1 MYIGKITLSTPSNT
15 CDGIYMENAYVL
27 RYGCN
32 TCSSKDVQERLKQDT
47 IACTKQCKTTMNACV
62 YDGIFNDW
70 GGYYNVDQHPS
81 CSPLK
86 NTSLSGCAESSSSQI
101 MESSSSEEQSSSS
114 NENSNSLEESSS
126 SEDLD
131 FSSSSEGDC
140 GEDDPYGCSSASE
153 ESSSSEVL
161 CPCTDE
167 DGPCFDD
174 DGICSESG
182 SSSSGESMS
191 SSANANVIACYEPDE
206 NGGCKFSHYVS
217 KERPPMHGE
226 PSLSESDIIF
236 CEYTDNQIYVGYF
249 AHIGNPWL
257 IDERLVDLRSCY
269 YDENNCGNLPPR
281 NAPPI
286 PMLPPPFYE
295 CYLSPMDENGC
306 EKTQYGLGVF
316 VDKNLQIAERTASW
330 IPSNVTRDQIIA
342 MGDEIVRRERS
353 MIVHYNGNKIGTGFI
368 DNLNPRNLASAV
380 WFCDY
385 IINQYEREHRSSSST
400 QVQSSCSSAESSS
413 SATELSSSS
422 GKLLSSSSDETPE
435 SSSSFIEESS
445 SSSVGA
451 ETFVSDGNQTYTP
464 DQIFKEGLQNMEDGL
479 CYSLNPE
486 RGTVNGWNIS
496 YNAQDSWWWREVD
509 CETGDKVDRNRIG
522 ACPGFPL
529 DNVPSKPERACIAY
543 NGKCYRCNPSNSFVD
558 CSADW
563 LWKYS
568 FDLGLVSRGFYKQ
581 VDCDDPFEKHDNQCP
596 DGNVLMKRVAD
607 YGDAENASVSGYDID
622 FINNVK
628 YYDVLGRKTSR
639 ANSGKQVLYR
649 KSNDNF
655 YKKSAD
661 QLQQTIENIFERIN
675 QGYNKRGLFKRRD
688 CGHLGGDYGI
698 IENGQKVGGITC
710 LVAEPNFSTPS
721 VLDNKFLEETCVI
734 NGCKYKKVWVKVG
747 TTLQMTLI
755 SIKDYVVETGFVF
768 PNGYVTTTEDRE
780 AVKKHEKGHVKDF
793 ECIANKFSEDTRY
806 VEVEVEACN
815 EKDALNAAIT
825 ESVQPYLDEMKKE
838 YDKRFKRATDRYHQK
853 YDSFKYPEDNYVCPS
868 DL

>member
-1 MYIGKITLSTPSNT
+1 MLNSFADCGVGSIDDINEANAELKEECEHLLGGGGVYIGKITLSTPSNT

-140 GEDDPYGCSSASE
+140 DEDDPYGCSSASE

-174 DGICSESG
+174 DGICSESR

-306 EKTQYGLGVF
+306 EKTEYGLGVF

-342 MGDEIVRRERS
+342 MGDEVVRRERS
-353 MIVHYNGNKIGTGFI
+353 MIVHYNGEKIGTGFI
-368 DNLNPRNLASAV
+368 DNLNPRNLASAL

-385 IINQYEREHRSSSST
+385 IINQYEREHRSSSSI
-400 QVQSSCSSAESSS
+400 QVQSSCSSVESSS
-413 SATELSSSS
+413 SVVELSSSS
-422 GKLLSSSSDETPE
+422 EKLFSSSSDEAPE

-451 ETFVSDGNQTYTP
+451 ETFVSDGNQIYAP
-464 DQIFKEGLQNMEDGL
+464 DQIFKDGLQNMEDGL

-509 CETGDKVDRNRIG
+509 CETGEKVDKNKIG
-522 ACPGFPL
+522 VCSGSPL
-529 DNVPSKPERACIAY
+529 GDVPKHPDRTCFAY
-543 NGKCYRCNPSNSFVD
+543 NGKCYRCKAENEFVD
-558 CSADW
+558 CSQEWIWKWSFNGDPADSW
-563 LWKYS
+563 
-568 FDLGLVSRGFYKQ
+568 FAE
-581 VDCDDPFEKHDNQCP
+581 VDCFNPFERDEFICP
-596 DGNVLMKRVAD
+596 DGSVLYKKASKDFIPEEIEEVHNGPTMYYYYDALGRSMKRK
-607 YGDAENASVSGYDID
+607 DAFSVKRAIYYKSQRDNSSQKSGFGTSKQFKVLLKTVSGYVRAKTEVSFSYNTVCSDEQYIPLNVVIELNTSNDDIEVKLEGND
-622 FINNVK
+622 ANLKKHEEKHVEIYREYGNDSWVEQSFIYHRMKKSDVCKKIKEDYWPSVETRMRKMLNLQNAWDDEDVNNV
-628 YYDVLGRKTSR
+628 SH
-639 ANSGKQVLYR
+639 
-649 KSNDNF
+649 
-655 YKKSAD
+655 
-661 QLQQTIENIFERIN
+661 ERIN
-675 QGYNKRGLFKRRD
+675 
-688 CGHLGGDYGI
+688 
-698 IENGQKVGGITC
+698 IE
-710 LVAEPNFSTPS
+710 
-721 VLDNKFLEETCVI
+721 LEIE
-734 NGCKYKKVWVKVG
+734 KLKKQW
-747 TTLQMTLI
+747 QN
-755 SIKDYVVETGFVF
+755 SSCE
-768 PNGYVTTTEDRE
+768 
-780 AVKKHEKGHVKDF
+780 
-793 ECIANKFSEDTRY
+793 
-806 VEVEVEACN
+806 
-815 EKDALNAAIT
+815 
-825 ESVQPYLDEMKKE
+825 
-838 YDKRFKRATDRYHQK
+838 
-853 YDSFKYPEDNYVCPS
+853 
-868 DL
+868 